1 MTGARAKYEAFC
13 RAGSANR
20 IRQLRLSL
28 GYKTAASFA
37 RVIGWSPAK
46 YRYYELHG
54 FVFSGPI
61 VQLAMA
67 VENAGFGSISLEWL
81 CGFGPIWRTRPAKR
95 AVRTEGNVVHANFA
109 R

>member
-20 IRQLRLSL
+20 VRQLRLSL
-28 GYKTAASFA
+28 GYNTAASFA

-81 CGFGPIWRTRPAKR
+81 CGFGPIWRTRPAKGT
-95 AVRTEGNVVHANFA
+95 VRSEGNVAHANF
-109 R
+109 RR